1 MTLSSSRVLG
11 WSIGIALLFLIF
23 FAPAFCPLILG
34 SLMVYYTVHYALFL
48 RNISKYGKE
57 DTGKIVS
64 YQKGN
69 KGYKVPLIEFEIN
82 GTVIVKTPYF
92 YASTDLSKL
101 MTYSDDINKSI
112 GIIYDPKDFEKF
124 VIKSKS
130 GFNNLVLLLFGMV
143 GLLFIV
149 IGLAQLLNVINIDGL

>member
-11 WSIGIALLFLIF
+11 WSIGIALLFLMF
-23 FAPAFCPLILG
+23 FVPAFCPLIFG
-34 SLMVYYTVHYALFL
+34 PIAIYYTVHYALFL
-48 RNISKYGKE
+48 IDISKYGKE
-57 DTGKIVS
+57 GTGKIVS
-64 YQKGN
+64 YQRDN

-112 GIIYDPKDFEKF
+112 GIIYNPKDFEKF
-124 VIKSKS
+124 VIKSES
-130 GFNNLVLLLFGMV
+130 GFNNLVLFLFGMV
-143 GLLFIV
+143 ALIITF
-149 IGLAQLLNVINIDGL
+149 IGLVEVFNFITID